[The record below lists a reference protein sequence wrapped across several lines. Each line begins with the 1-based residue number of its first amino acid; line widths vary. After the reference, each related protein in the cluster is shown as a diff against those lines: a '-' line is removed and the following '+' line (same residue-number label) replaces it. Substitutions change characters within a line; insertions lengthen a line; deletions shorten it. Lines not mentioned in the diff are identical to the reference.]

1 MQPLAVVRQY
11 ASKFYRCNTSVVSN
25 LCNIVYFYNCE
36 RKMANLQETLQIT
49 YELLM
54 NTQFEGWVLDT
65 CVWFFSFS
73 IIF

>member
-49 YELLM
+49 YEYPVRRVSPRYM
-54 NTQFEGWVLDT
+54 
-65 CVWFFSFS
+65 CVIFFF
-73 IIF
+73 